1 MPMIQR
7 KSKLNDFLIGSV
19 SSRLKPNPNA
29 AVRTCLVRT
38 SSNIGTYLSTRTGKD
53 VCGYH
58 AEKVR
63 PKFKTTKVLFKSGPY
78 KGQVK
83 SSTVEKI
90 REGGW
95 KLRVFS
101 FPSNRVK
108 SFTQF
113 DRHFVIELKY

>member
-19 SSRLKPNPNA
+19 SSHLKPNPSA
-29 AVRTCLVRT
+29 AVRTHLFRV
-38 SSNIGTYLSTRTGKD
+38 SSTIGTYLSTGKD
-53 VCGYH
+53 TVCGYH

-90 REGGW
+90 RAGGW